1 MSDAPG
7 ADTGEGAGSDA
18 GEGAGR
24 PRRTPQEQA
33 AWECRRRRAEIF
45 GDAIEYPV
53 RWKQG
58 SDVSSLAGKAVRLR
72 FVLREADLFALRF
85 RPRTKD

>member
-7 ADTGEGAGSDA
+7 ADTGAGSDA

-33 AWECRRRRAEIF
+33 AWERRRRRAEIF
-45 GDAIEYPV
+45 GDALPETTADERELDP
-53 RWKQG
+53 RDRRDGDTWLKEQG
-58 SDVSSLAGKAVRLR
+58 PPHHGG
-72 FVLREADLFALRF
+72 
-85 RPRTKD
+85 